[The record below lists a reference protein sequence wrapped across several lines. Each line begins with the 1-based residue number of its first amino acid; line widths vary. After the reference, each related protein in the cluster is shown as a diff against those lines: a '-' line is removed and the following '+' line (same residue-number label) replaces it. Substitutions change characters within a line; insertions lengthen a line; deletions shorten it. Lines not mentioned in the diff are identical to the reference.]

1 MSTRG
6 TRFRA
11 VPLFAA
17 LAILSAPV
25 DAADKPEPFKC
36 SARGGPEWR
45 EYRSKH
51 FLLDTDLSRD
61 SAALQI
67 KDLERIYTM
76 VLQAMIGEQVELP
89 GRTRVIGFGNRA
101 QFQESGKDY
110 AGYHTI
116 TPLQQ
121 SLIVIPVGGLKANP
135 ETVAHELVHH
145 LSWFLFARQ
154 PRWFSEG
161 LAQFIQT
168 VASEMIDN
176 EPTMRTGS
184 HMVRGA
190 THLQGGVGVIS
201 REARY
206 ALAQTPPVKV
216 KDLLTWRGQ
225 EGAEAEHPYYVQSW
239 LLYHWLWN
247 NRTKEFT
254 EFQRRLSAAED
265 PSSAWRASFPEF
277 DPLKPATL
285 ESLDKSLERYRNS
298 ARYVFYRVNG
308 EGDAT
313 FAESKLPPAEVHL
326 LLVQLRLIR
335 AKAEERESLLRAELD
350 EALREDPTHP
360 VAIARR
366 AKLDQTSPLT
376 GLRNSVTARP
386 NDARAWL
393 FLARALSDAGN
404 QTEAESGYRKAVALD
419 AESADA
425 HNSLAALLAAKGQ
438 NKEALPLA
446 NRAVD
451 LAPWDPACVDTLAA
465 VAAGL
470 GKCAEALILQR
481 RAVSL
486 IDAARNPISLAAIAG
501 DDAYTKRLREYE
513 ARCGSTASK

>member
-1 MSTRG
+1 MLTRQTPFRG
-6 TRFRA
+6 TLVFA
-11 VPLFAA
+11 TLILF
-17 LAILSAPV
+17 SAPIR
-25 DAADKPEPFKC
+25 AGDKPETFKC

-51 FLLDTDLSRD
+51 FFLDTDLSKD
-61 SAALQI
+61 SAALVI
-67 KDLERIYTM
+67 KDLERIYVR

-89 GRTRVIGFGNRA
+89 GRTRVIAFGNPA

-110 AGYHTI
+110 AGYHTF

-121 SLIVIPVGGLKANP
+121 SLIVIPAGGLKADP
-135 ETVAHELVHH
+135 ETLAHELVHH

-168 VASEMIDN
+168 VASEMIGN

-190 THLQGGVGVIS
+190 THLQGGVGVIP

-206 ALAQTPPVKV
+206 LLAQTPPVKV
-216 KDLLTWRGQ
+216 KDLLTWQSRGS
-225 EGAEAEHPYYVQSW
+225 AEAEGPYYVQSW

-247 NRTKEFT
+247 NRSKEFT
-254 EFQRRLSAAED
+254 EFQRRLSGSED

-277 DPLKPATL
+277 DPLKPETL

-298 ARYVFYRVNG
+298 ARYVFYRVDG

-326 LLVQLRLIR
+326 LLVELRLKG
-335 AKAEERESLLRAELD
+335 AKADAREPLLRAELD
-350 EALREDPTHP
+350 EAIREDPTHP
-360 VAIARR
+360 IAIALL
-366 AKLDQTSPLT
+366 AKLDQISPLAA
-376 GLRNSVTARP
+376 LRNSISARP
-386 NDARAWL
+386 SDTRAWL
-393 FLARALSDAGN
+393 FLAHAL
-404 QTEAESGYRKAVALD
+404 TEAADRAEAERAYRKAVALD
-419 AESADA
+419 ADNADA
-425 HNSLAALLAAKGQ
+425 HNRLAALLAAKGQ
-438 NKEALPLA
+438 NKEALPFA

-451 LAPWDPACVDTLAA
+451 LAPWDPSCIDTLAA

-470 GKCAEALILQR
+470 GKCPEALVLQQ
-481 RAVSL
+481 RAVSMV
-486 IDAARNPISLAAIAG
+486 DASRKTGGQAPLEDESV
-501 DDAYTKRLREYE
+501 YTKRLREYE
-513 ARCGSTASK
+513 ARCAPSASK